1 MYHTNEQETKGKKG
15 VSVHMISDISG
26 VPPKSAEKKKKK
38 KANEVGK
45 KRKIKED
52 RKVNESALRSLM
64 LVILSRKEKY

>member
-26 VPPKSAEKKKKK
+26 VPPKSAQKKKKK

-45 KRKIKED
+45 K
-52 RKVNESALRSLM
+52 
-64 LVILSRKEKY
+64 EKLKRTEK